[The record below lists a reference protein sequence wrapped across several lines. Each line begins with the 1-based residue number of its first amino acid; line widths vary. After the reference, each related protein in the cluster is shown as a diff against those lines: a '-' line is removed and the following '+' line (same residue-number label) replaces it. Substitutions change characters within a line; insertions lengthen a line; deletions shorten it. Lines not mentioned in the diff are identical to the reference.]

1 MKNTLNMQYN
11 KTTSKEINVNVAE
24 INPTNAVF
32 GDGNI
37 QITGVQSKDVDDI
50 KTKLSEM
57 MTEVQDGNI
66 GNDKIVKLIPKLK
79 DDISLLLE
87 KVNSLEGEITRSN
100 KELQDQLL
108 KFQLQYTYLKTVK
121 VRIL

>member
-1 MKNTLNMQYN
+1 MQYN

-66 GNDKIVKLIPKLK
+66 GNDKIREMIPKLK
-79 DDISLLLE
+79 ENISLLLK
-87 KVNSLEGEITRSN
+87 KVSSLEREITRSN
-100 KELQDQLL
+100 KEIQDQLVKFQQQNDYL
-108 KFQLQYTYLKTVK
+108 KFLKVC
-121 VRIL
+121 IL